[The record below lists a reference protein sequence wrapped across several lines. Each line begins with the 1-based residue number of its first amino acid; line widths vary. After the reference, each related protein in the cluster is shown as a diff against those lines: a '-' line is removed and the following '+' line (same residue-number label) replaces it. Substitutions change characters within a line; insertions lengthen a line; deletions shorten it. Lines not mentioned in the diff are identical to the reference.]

1 MSTKQI
7 VHDILENLPEN
18 ATLREVA
25 REIEF
30 VSAVREGLAE
40 LDRGERILIDQI
52 EAEFPTWVA
61 R

>member
-7 VHDILENLPEN
+7 VNDILENLPEN
-18 ATLREVA
+18 ATLRDVA

-40 LDRGERILIDQI
+40 LDRGERLPVDQI
-52 EAEFPTWVA
+52 EAELPTWVI